1 MGLID
6 LLELVGAVIATLAAI
21 LAAYAG
27 WSIYQ
32 REKKFAPPKRRRRSR
47 PVGAEPS
54 KSKQRPS

>member
-6 LLELVGAVIATLAAI
+6 ILELVGAVIATLAAI

-47 PVGAEPS
+47 PAGSEQS
-54 KSKQRPS
+54 KSKQCPS